1 MGVLK
6 MKKTFLISLLI
17 LVATVNPSFATLI
30 SGTGD
35 WGAFSGEFNFAASNN
50 IDGQIGGT
58 VEVILKN
65 ISEPSNGGY
74 ITGLAFNIPT
84 TPFGVAGYS
93 APNLFEFLES
103 PVDASPY
110 GPYDIGSALG
120 GDFLGGGDPKP
131 GIAVG
136 GTGIFTFSLIGILTE
151 QEFLNQADDWF
162 LVRFRGFI
170 NGQSDKVPIDTN
182 TPVPEPT
189 TMLLLG
195 VGLIG
200 LGFFGRKR
208 FLK

>member
-6 MKKTFLISLLI
+6 MKKTFLFSLLI
-17 LVATVNPSFATLI
+17 LVATVNPSFATFI

-35 WGAFSGEFNFAASNN
+35 WGRFSGEFLLTPGTF
-50 IDGQIGGT
+50 DGKPGEIVT
-58 VEVILKN
+58 VTLKN
-65 ISEPSNGGY
+65 VSEASNGGY
-74 ITGLAFNIPT
+74 ITGLAFDIPT

-120 GDFLGGGDPKP
+120 GDFLGGGDPKT

-136 GTGIFTFSLIGILTE
+136 GTGIFTFSLIGIMTE
-151 QEFLNQADDWF
+151 QEFLNQAEDWF

-182 TPVPEPT
+182 APVPEPT